1 MPSAKPRVAY
11 SHDHK
16 PKLEELAKAL
26 NMSMGEAVDWLI
38 ENSHQITRS
47 SDVAALELEPSC
59 FGYEYSHPKTDG
71 QYSVAEQKE
80 INDAVAN
87 SSLTIEAI
95 AREGTLQRARYLNS
109 IAESQAKLESMST
122 DDVKKA
128 TFKGVSRHRISQAVE
143 QIREHNDQQTEKKNK
158 VCITRGIVFKITG
171 SNRSNI
177 NKFFDEYEVMIDDHN
192 HKHEL
197 TDADNR
203 KGKGF
208 DLNQLLGIA

>member
-1 MPSAKPRVAY
+1 MANTKPRITY
-11 SHDHK
+11 SDK
-16 PKLEELAKAL
+16 NRATLGELAVAL
-26 NMSMGEAVDWLI
+26 NLSKSEAVDWLI
-38 ENSHQITRS
+38 ENSHRI
-47 SDVAALELEPSC
+47 A
-59 FGYEYSHPKTDG
+59 KTDSG
-71 QYSVAEQKE
+71 TTPQLEQYSVAEQQE
-80 INDAVAN
+80 INDAVKN
-87 SSLTIEAI
+87 SGLTIQAL

-143 QIREHNDQQTEKKNK
+143 QIREHNDQQPEKKNK

>member
-1 MPSAKPRVAY
+1 MANAKPRITY
-11 SHDHK
+11 SDK
-16 PKLEELAKAL
+16 NRATLGELTVAL
-26 NMSMGEAVDWLI
+26 NLSKSEAVDWLI
-38 ENSHQITRS
+38 ENSHRIAKMDSGTTP
-47 SDVAALELEPSC
+47 EL
-59 FGYEYSHPKTDG
+59 K

-87 SSLTIEAI
+87 SGLTIEAI

-143 QIREHNDQQTEKKNK
+143 KIREHNDQQTEKKNK

-208 DLNQLLGIA
+208 DLNQLLEIS

>member
-47 SDVAALELEPSC
+47 SDVTALELE
-59 FGYEYSHPKTDG
+59 
-71 QYSVAEQKE
+71 QYSVAEQQE

-87 SSLTIEAI
+87 SGLTIEAI

>member
-38 ENSHQITRS
+38 ENSHQITRG
-47 SDVAALELEPSC
+47 SDVAALELE
-59 FGYEYSHPKTDG
+59 
-71 QYSVAEQKE
+71 QYSVAEQQE

-87 SSLTIEAI
+87 SGLTIKAI

-109 IAESQAKLESMST
+109 IAASQAKLESMST
-122 DDVKKA
+122 DDIKKA
-128 TFKGVSRHRISQAVE
+128 TFKGVSRHRISEAVE
-143 QIREHNDQQTEKKNK
+143 KIREHNDQQTEKKNK

>member
-1 MPSAKPRVAY
+1 MSTAKPRVSY
-11 SHDHK
+11 SDK
-16 PKLEELAKAL
+16 NRATLVELAVAL
-26 NMSMGEAVDWLI
+26 NMSKSEAFDWLI
-38 ENSHQITRS
+38 ENSHRIAKMSKGTTP
-47 SDVAALELEPSC
+47 ELE
-59 FGYEYSHPKTDG
+59 
-71 QYSVAEQKE
+71 QYSVAEQQE

-87 SSLTIEAI
+87 SGLTIEAI

-208 DLNQLLGIA
+208 DFNQLLGIA